1 MTTLNVQRVSDNH
14 VNAYCVQSC
23 ISCHQWDP
31 EGN

>member
-23 ISCHQWDP
+23 ISCH
-31 EGN
+31 